1 MSRYKAA
8 LSLYVAVAAHLLLIL
23 LVTLASGWNPR
34 TSPPQLVAGSGQG
47 LGGGEAPAALAG
59 ADAAREAGRRDDA
72 ATRDA
77 VPRDATPRADDVL
90 ALASRPIALQLTPPP
105 PRSRQAASPRSPAA
119 RLAAPPTPPPTS
131 ASTTPTRPVRDVPA
145 TPRADASAGA
155 SAGKTTSAVAAA
167 PSSPW
172 AGSGSAGGGRGGYAA
187 EVRAHLSRYRRR
199 LPGVLG
205 TTARAEVSFS
215 VDARG
220 RSYDVA
226 LSQPSGIAALDAEAL
241 AMLQRAT
248 PLPAPP
254 DGRPRRFTVPVEVD
268 PPRLR

>member
-34 TSPPQLVAGSGQG
+34 TPPPQLVAGSGQG

-59 ADAAREAGRRDDA
+59 AEAAREAGRRESA
-72 ATRDA
+72 EPVRDA
-77 VPRDATPRADDVL
+77 STPRADDDVL

-105 PRSRQAASPRSPAA
+105 PRPRPAA
-119 RLAAPPTPPPTS
+119 RPSAPSAPSPTPVPAPTPTP
-131 ASTTPTRPVRDVPA
+131 TTPPRPVRDVPT

-155 SAGKTTSAVAAA
+155 SAGKTTSGIAAA
-167 PSSPW
+167 PSSPL

>member
-34 TSPPQLVAGSGQG
+34 TPPPQLVAGSGQG

-59 ADAAREAGRRDDA
+59 ADAIRNDGRRDDA

-77 VPRDATPRADDVL
+77 VPRDAAPRADDVL
-90 ALASRPIALQLTPPP
+90 ALASRPITWAPPPPP
-105 PRSRQAASPRSPAA
+105 PRSRPAA
-119 RLAAPPTPPPTS
+119 RPPAPSAPSPTPAPAPTPMP
-131 ASTTPTRPVRDVPA
+131 TTPPRPVRDVPT

-155 SAGKTTSAVAAA
+155 SAGKTTSGIAAA
-167 PSSPW
+167 PSSPL

>member
-34 TSPPQLVAGSGQG
+34 TPPQLVAGSGQG
-47 LGGGEAPAALAG
+47 LGGGKAPAALAG

-77 VPRDATPRADDVL
+77 VPRDAAPRADDVL
-90 ALASRPIALQLTPPP
+90 ALASRPITWAPPPPP
-105 PRSRQAASPRSPAA
+105 PRSRPAA
-119 RLAAPPTPPPTS
+119 RPPAPSAPSPTPAPAPTPTP
-131 ASTTPTRPVRDVPA
+131 TTPPRPVRDVPT

-155 SAGKTTSAVAAA
+155 SAGKTTSGIAAA

>member
-8 LSLYVAVAAHLLLIL
+8 LSLYVAIAAHLLLIL
-23 LVTLASGWNPR
+23 LVTLASGRNPR
-34 TSPPQLVAGSGQG
+34 TPPQLVDGSGQG

-59 ADAAREAGRRDDA
+59 ADAAREAGRRERA
-72 ATRDA
+72 ESVRDA
-77 VPRDATPRADDVL
+77 STPRADDVL
-90 ALASRPIALQLTPPP
+90 ALASRPITWAPPPPP
-105 PRSRQAASPRSPAA
+105 PRSRPAA
-119 RLAAPPTPPPTS
+119 RPSAPSAPSPTTVPAPTP
-131 ASTTPTRPVRDVPA
+131 TPTKPPRPVRDVPT
-145 TPRADASAGA
+145 TPRADASAG
-155 SAGKTTSAVAAA
+155 KTTSGIAAA
-167 PSSPW
+167 PSSPL

>member
-34 TSPPQLVAGSGQG
+34 TPPPQLVAGSGQG

-59 ADAAREAGRRDDA
+59 ADAAREAGRRERA
-72 ATRDA
+72 ESVRDA
-77 VPRDATPRADDVL
+77 STPRADDVL
-90 ALASRPIALQLTPPP
+90 AL
-105 PRSRQAASPRSPAA
+105 ASPRSPAA

-167 PSSPW
+167 PSSPL

>member
-23 LVTLASGWNPR
+23 LVTLASGWSPR
-34 TSPPQLVAGSGQG
+34 MPPPQLVAGSGQG

-59 ADAAREAGRRDDA
+59 ADAINQAGRRERA
-72 ATRDA
+72 EPVRDA
-77 VPRDATPRADDVL
+77 STPRADDDVL

-105 PRSRQAASPRSPAA
+105 PRSRPAASPRAPAA
-119 RLAAPPTPPPTS
+119 RPVAPPTPPPTS
-131 ASTTPTRPVRDVPA
+131 APTAPTPPVRDVPA
-145 TPRADASAGA
+145 MPRADASAGKTA
-155 SAGKTTSAVAAA
+155 SGIAAA
-167 PSSPW
+167 PSSPL

-187 EVRAHLSRYRRR
+187 DVRAHLSRHRRR

-205 TTARAEVSFS
+205 STARAEVSFS

-254 DGRPRRFTVPVEVD
+254 DGRPRRFTVPVEVE

>member
-34 TSPPQLVAGSGQG
+34 TPPPQLVAGSGQG

-59 ADAAREAGRRDDA
+59 ADAAREAGRRERA
-72 ATRDA
+72 EPVRDA
-77 VPRDATPRADDVL
+77 STPRTDDDVL
-90 ALASRPIALQLTPPP
+90 ALASRPIALVLTPPP
-105 PRSRQAASPRSPAA
+105 PRPRPAASPRAPAA
-119 RLAAPPTPPPTS
+119 RPAAPPTPPPTS
-131 ASTTPTRPVRDVPA
+131 APTAPTPPVRDVPS

-155 SAGKTTSAVAAA
+155 SAGKTTSGIAAA
-167 PSSPW
+167 PSSPL

-187 EVRAHLSRYRRR
+187 DVRAHLSRYRRR
-199 LPGVLG
+199 LPGVLS

>member
-34 TSPPQLVAGSGQG
+34 TPPPQLVAGSGQG

-59 ADAAREAGRRDDA
+59 ADAAREAGRRERA
-72 ATRDA
+72 ESVRYAS
-77 VPRDATPRADDVL
+77 TPRADDDVL
-90 ALASRPIALQLTPPP
+90 ALASRPITWAPPPPP
-105 PRSRQAASPRSPAA
+105 PRSRPAA
-119 RLAAPPTPPPTS
+119 RPSAPSAPSPTPVPAPTP
-131 ASTTPTRPVRDVPA
+131 TTPPRPVRDVPT

-155 SAGKTTSAVAAA
+155 SAGKTTSGIAAA
-167 PSSPW
+167 PSSPL

>member
-34 TSPPQLVAGSGQG
+34 TPPQLIAGSGRG

-59 ADAAREAGRRDDA
+59 ADAAREAGRPESA
-72 ATRDA
+72 EPVRDA
-77 VPRDATPRADDVL
+77 STPRAADDVL

-105 PRSRQAASPRSPAA
+105 ARSRPTASPRAPAA
-119 RLAAPPTPPPTS
+119 RPAAPSTPPPTS
-131 ASTTPTRPVRDVPA
+131 APTPPVRDVPA

-155 SAGKTTSAVAAA
+155 SAGKTTSGIAAA
-167 PSSPW
+167 PSSPL

-187 EVRAHLSRYRRR
+187 DVRAHLSRYRRR

-215 VDARG
+215 VDSRG